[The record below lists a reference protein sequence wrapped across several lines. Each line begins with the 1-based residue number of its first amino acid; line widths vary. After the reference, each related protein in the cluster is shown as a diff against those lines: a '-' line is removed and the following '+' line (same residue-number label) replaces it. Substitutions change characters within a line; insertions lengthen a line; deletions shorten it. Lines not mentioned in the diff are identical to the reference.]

1 MSVRPIVFSW
11 YVVSAICAAIGCAGP
26 RSARPHQAARPKIAG
41 SSERRSPEGPPCGPG
56 GPTMELKTLP
66 SYPGKPPHR
75 RAIVEAHVRN
85 PLASPVWL
93 LYDIGDGLP
102 SIINRVTVSRTSP
115 PPGAHVWSFYGDGLF
130 EAVRLPPGADLV
142 LCELELNADSDE
154 EPFLLAFATSI
165 TMGDRPAESWAG
177 QAGLSPA
184 SGDFTVTG
192 LLMAFERKVDGLGA
206 APLVAPIMCV
216 KRFDEDTTP
225 VEPTCGAQIDR

>member
-1 MSVRPIVFSW
+1 MTSSSPTSRRCPPKTASRRL
-11 YVVSAICAAIGCAGP
+11 VVTRTSAPSADTLDAGIGLGAG
-26 RSARPHQAARPKIAG
+26 AG
-41 SSERRSPEGPPCGPG
+41 A
-56 GPTMELKTLP
+56 

-93 LYDIGDGLP
+93 LYDIGDELP

-115 PPGAHVWSFYGDGLF
+115 QPGAHVWSFHGDGGF

-142 LCELELNADSDE
+142 LCELELNADSGE

-165 TMGDRPAESWAG
+165 TIGDRPAESWAG

-184 SGDFTVTG
+184 SGDFRVTRP
-192 LLMAFERKVDGLGA
+192 LMAFERKVDGLGA
-206 APLVAPIMCV
+206 APLVASILCV

-225 VEPTCGAQIDR
+225 VEPTCGAKIDR